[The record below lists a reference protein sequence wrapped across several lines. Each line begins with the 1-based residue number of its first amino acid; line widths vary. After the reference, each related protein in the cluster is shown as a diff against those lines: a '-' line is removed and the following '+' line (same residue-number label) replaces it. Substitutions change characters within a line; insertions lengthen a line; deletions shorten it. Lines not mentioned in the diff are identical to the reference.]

1 MSDEKKIKV
10 INGEGQETLVP
21 EHIANDEPTLKRLLA
36 SFYGTD
42 NFRIERKEENGET
55 VLKVVKMAGS
65 KGKGGAASPV
75 FALVDCQ
82 GGQNPVILLY
92 TEVGELDLLS
102 LPPEE
107 TVRMQG
113 EAQKALATG
122 EIMQRAMGTS
132 LARLAG
138 SASVNMTQIRIPGF

>member
-1 MSDEKKIKV
+1 MSEEKKIKV

-65 KGKGGAASPV
+65 KGRAASPV
-75 FALVDCQ
+75 SALVDCQ

-92 TEVGELDLLS
+92 AEMDD
-102 LPPEE
+102 E
-107 TVRMQG
+107 TRRAYVANDVNLAVQLYVRMCG
-113 EAQKALATG
+113 VYLPAL
-122 EIMQRAMGTS
+122 R
-132 LARLAG
+132 
-138 SASVNMTQIRIPGF
+138 